1 MTFIADILEIMRQEN
16 KAATLSVRK
25 WVSALKI
32 VKGMFPKSTLFV
44 DSEFNCLPQM
54 NLQDFYKV
62 MEKKQ
67 APKRACAPK
76 NWPSK

>member
-25 WVSALKI
+25 WVSALKR
-32 VKGMFPKSTLFV
+32 VKGVFPKSLSV
-44 DSEFNCLPQM
+44 DSELNCLPQM

-62 MEKKQ
+62 MEKKTSTQ
-67 APKRACAPK
+67 MSLC
-76 NWPSK
+76 S

>member
-1 MTFIADILEIMRQEN
+1 MTFIADILEITRQEN

-25 WVSALKI
+25 WVSALKR
-32 VKGMFPKSTLFV
+32 VKGVFPKSTLSV
-44 DSEFNCLPQM
+44 DSELNCLPQM

-62 MEKKQ
+62 MENKQ

-76 NWPSK
+76 NWPWE